1 MTVLRL
7 KDSYDMHV
15 SSSSYLMTMLHLKD
29 CRKNKTA
36 YSRNKERKGA
46 GRGMAVSP
54 AEAWYLVV
62 SRIHVI

>member
-1 MTVLRL
+1 
-7 KDSYDMHV
+7 
-15 SSSSYLMTMLHLKD
+15 MTMLHLKD